1 MGFRQLKKSLKL
13 RLTRY
18 PSARRLYDRIS
29 RSVWI
34 GKGLFPYSAKR
45 SFARILGIAFPM
57 WIEPRVRLA
66 QYYFHLGKPDK
77 AAAIV
82 DDLLARRPDATI
94 DRTPHN
100 IAVIYH
106 SSGRIGDAHRLFE
119 RMETRRHKIAN
130 ELQYDR
136 LGLRVFSRAS
146 FTNIGPLGL
155 LDKYIKANILGIIP
169 RRTNMIFFAPEESHN
184 PSYVRYWQ
192 KYLSMVT
199 HPRALS
205 LLAPLVPWLEER
217 SSWQWCGGNITSIAR
232 RAQLQWEAERRS
244 PLLELSSEH
253 RERGWRLLHE
263 LGMPEGTWFV
273 GLHVR
278 EGRDQNNSRNA
289 DVTTYQSAIEEIAK
303 RGGWVLRMGNNSMRP
318 LPNYPN
324 TIDYA
329 HSARRQDWMDVFLW
343 AEGRFFIG
351 TASGPQLI
359 PTSFGKP
366 VAITNYGPIATMMCG
381 KDDIL
386 LPKHYWLE
394 KERRYLT
401 LSERANPSHALQE
414 SPDVLAKLGIRVV
427 DNTPEELRE
436 LVIEMI
442 DRLEGRHEEIDHERA
457 LQTHFAELA
466 AAHQFYP
473 VKIARP
479 FLSSHPE
486 LLGA

>member
-1 MGFRQLKKSLKL
+1 
-13 RLTRY
+13 
-18 PSARRLYDRIS
+18 
-29 RSVWI
+29 
-34 GKGLFPYSAKR
+34 
-45 SFARILGIAFPM
+45 
-57 WIEPRVRLA
+57 
-66 QYYFHLGKPDK
+66 
-77 AAAIV
+77 
-82 DDLLARRPDATI
+82 
-94 DRTPHN
+94 
-100 IAVIYH
+100 
-106 SSGRIGDAHRLFE
+106 
-119 RMETRRHKIAN
+119 
-130 ELQYDR
+130 
-136 LGLRVFSRAS
+136 
-146 FTNIGPLGL
+146 
-155 LDKYIKANILGIIP
+155 
-169 RRTNMIFFAPEESHN
+169 
-184 PSYVRYWQ
+184 
-192 KYLSMVT
+192 
-199 HPRALS
+199 
-205 LLAPLVPWLEER
+205 
-217 SSWQWCGGNITSIAR
+217 
-232 RAQLQWEAERRS
+232 
-244 PLLELSSEH
+244 
-253 RERGWRLLHE
+253 
-263 LGMPEGTWFV
+263 
-273 GLHVR
+273 
-278 EGRDQNNSRNA
+278 
-289 DVTTYQSAIEEIAK
+289 
-303 RGGWVLRMGNNSMRP
+303 MGNNSMRP

-401 LSERANPSHALQE
+401 LPERANPSHALQE

-436 LVIEMI
+436 LVIEMM